1 MKRKAKKQLGRVIVN
16 AIGSFLC
23 CSLVLGVSM
32 IFFSYGL
39 NMTEEM
45 FRHRAML
52 TLSNIVF
59 LSMLFT
65 AQDVLRSWYGEKR
78 QVRRIMK
85 GVEAITKGDF
95 SYRIEPFHR
104 FELFNQYDEIIDGI
118 NKMAKELESSETMK
132 KDFISNVSHELKT
145 PLSTISAY
153 CEILQDPSLSE
164 EERNERIAMI
174 LKNVKKLSNLISN
187 ILKLNK
193 LENQEIYPEKKPFDL
208 SARVASAFLSFVDVS
223 EEKGIIL
230 NASVKDDV
238 MIVSDPELLDIVW
251 NNLIG
256 NAVKFTPSGG
266 KISVVSEEDE
276 SEVRVYVSDTGV
288 GISRDAVSHIFDRF
302 YQADTSHQTE
312 GNGLGLALVE
322 RVVEIVGG
330 EISVESE
337 EGKGTVFQIKLKKD
351 SESR

>member
-1 MKRKAKKQLGRVIVN
+1 MNKKAKKQLGRLVVN

-32 IFFSYGL
+32 VFFFYGL

-45 FRHRAML
+45 IRHRAML
-52 TLSNIVF
+52 TLSNIMF

-65 AQDVLRSWYGEKR
+65 AQDMFRSWYGEKR
-78 QVRRIMK
+78 QVKRIMK

-164 EERNERIAMI
+164 EERNERISMI
-174 LKNVKKLSNLISN
+174 IKNVKKLSNLISN

-193 LENQEIYPEKKPFDL
+193 LENQEIYSEKKSFDL
-208 SARVASAFLSFVDVS
+208 SARIASSFLSYVDIC
-223 EEKGIIL
+223 EEKGINL

-238 MIVSDPELLDIVW
+238 IIVSDPDLLDIVW

-266 KISVVSEEDE
+266 RVSVVLEEDD
-276 SEVRVYVSDTGV
+276 SEVRVYISDTGI
-288 GISRDAVSHIFDRF
+288 GINKEALSHIYERF
-302 YQADTSHQTE
+302 YQGDTSHQTE
-312 GNGLGLALVE
+312 GNGLGLAIVK
-322 RVVEIVGG
+322 RIIEIVGG
-330 EISVESE
+330 ELSVDSV
-337 EGKGTVFQIKLKKD
+337 EGKGTTFIVKLQK
-351 SESR
+351 ETEAC

>member
-16 AIGSFLC
+16 AFGSFFC
-23 CSLVLGVSM
+23 CSLILGVSM
-32 IFFSYGL
+32 ILFSYGL

-45 FRHRAML
+45 FRHRAIL
-52 TLSNIVF
+52 TLSNIIF
-59 LSMLFT
+59 LSLLFT
-65 AQDVLRSWYGEKR
+65 IQDIIRSWYGEER
-78 QVRRIMK
+78 QVKRIME

-174 LKNVKKLSNLISN
+174 LKNVKKLSNLVSN

-193 LENQEIYPEKKPFDL
+193 LENQEIYPEKKLFDL
-208 SARVASAFLSFVDVS
+208 SARVASAFLSFVDAS

-238 MIVSDPELLDIVW
+238 MIVSDPDLLDIVW

-256 NAVKFTPSGG
+256 NAVKFTSSGG
-266 KISVVSEEDE
+266 KVSVVLEEDDE
-276 SEVRVYVSDTGV
+276 EVRVYISDTGV
-288 GISRDAVSHIFDRF
+288 GMSRNTLNHIFDRF

-312 GNGLGLALVE
+312 GHGLGLALVK
-322 RVVEIVGG
+322 RVIEIVRG
-330 EISVESE
+330 EICVESE
-337 EGKGTVFQIKLKKD
+337 EGKGTVFEIILKK
-351 SESR
+351 ETETR

>member
-1 MKRKAKKQLGRVIVN
+1 MKKRARKQLVRFIVN
-16 AIGSFLC
+16 SVGSFIC
-23 CSLVLGVSM
+23 CSLILGVSM
-32 IFFSYGL
+32 ILFSYGL

-45 FRHRAML
+45 FRHRAIL
-52 TLSNIVF
+52 TLSNIIF
-59 LSMLFT
+59 LSLLFT
-65 AQDVLRSWYGEKR
+65 IQDIIRSWYGEKR
-78 QVRRIMK
+78 QVKRIME

-174 LKNVKKLSNLISN
+174 LKNVKKLSNLVSN

-193 LENQEIYPEKKPFDL
+193 LENQEIYPEKKLFDL
-208 SARVASAFLSFVDVS
+208 SARVASAFLSFVDAS

-238 MIVSDPELLDIVW
+238 MIVSDPDLLDIVW

-256 NAVKFTPSGG
+256 NAVKFTSSGG
-266 KISVVSEEDE
+266 KVSVVLEEDDE
-276 SEVRVYVSDTGV
+276 EVRVYISDTGV
-288 GISRDAVSHIFDRF
+288 GMSRNTLNHIFDRF

-312 GNGLGLALVE
+312 GNGLGLALVK
-322 RVVEIVGG
+322 RVIEIVGG
-330 EISVESE
+330 EICVESE
-337 EGKGTVFQIKLKKD
+337 EGKGTVFEIKLKK
-351 SESR
+351 ETETR

>member
-1 MKRKAKKQLGRVIVN
+1 MNRKAKKQLGRVIVN

-23 CSLVLGVSM
+23 CSIVLGVSM
-32 IFFSYGL
+32 ILFFYGL

-45 FRHRAML
+45 IKHRAML
-52 TLSNIVF
+52 TLSNIIF
-59 LSMLFT
+59 LSAFFT
-65 AQDVLRSWYGEKR
+65 AQDIFRSWYGEKR
-78 QVRRIMK
+78 QVKRIME

-153 CEILQDPSLSE
+153 CEILQDPSLSD
-164 EERNERIAMI
+164 EERKERITMI
-174 LKNVKKLSNLISN
+174 LKNVKKLSNLVSN

-193 LENQEIYPEKKPFDL
+193 LENQEIYSERRLFDL
-208 SARVASAFLSFVDVS
+208 SARIASSFLSFVDAS

-230 NASVKDDV
+230 NASVIDDV
-238 MIVSDPELLDIVW
+238 MIVSDPDLLDIVW

-266 KISVVSEEDE
+266 KVSVVLEEDDK
-276 SEVRVYVSDTGV
+276 EVRVFVSDTGI
-288 GISRDAVSHIFDRF
+288 GISKDAISHIFDRF

-312 GNGLGLALVE
+312 GNGLGLALVK
-322 RVVEIVGG
+322 RVIEIVGG
-330 EISVESE
+330 ELSVESE
-337 EGKGTVFQIKLKKD
+337 EGKGSVFEIKLKKD
-351 SESR
+351 TETR